1 MKDEIDKL
9 VHQLYHDVDWA
20 ERRKAALALGRLSG
34 KEAVAALQK
43 GLKDPDEDVLQAV
56 VTTLTKINDP
66 SVVEDLLK
74 PKLLSSRSPDVRWA
88 TVLAL
93 GKMGGARAIDH
104 LVDML
109 DDRDWIVRNAAA
121 VALVE
126 AVRILSE
133 EGGEEVVKRFIR
145 LLSSEDEQ
153 VHEAVARALSRMGVV
168 SRDLLEEHLFSSSPR
183 VRRAVARVMGE
194 LNEVEF
200 VPPLLKAIDDS
211 EKEVRAAVAQSL
223 GEIGDPRAIEPLVAR
238 LGDSDKGVCQRAVGA
253 LVEIGREAVPPL
265 IDALEHNKG
274 RVLRKNILVTLG
286 KLKDS
291 RAIVPAMNNLGDS
304 YFVVRR
310 AAAEA
315 LMEIGED
322 VTDQLAEIL
331 SPPKFPIQSLLDTML
346 TTDNLRVR
354 LRLIRALGE
363 LKDSR
368 AVPAL
373 KSLLESPET
382 RVVETVQDALEKIAC
397 AAWARVDALIVL
409 GEIGGDRALKMAI
422 RSLNDPNHDVRK
434 ASILML
440 GKLGD
445 KRAINPLLD
454 VLRSPVGELRRG
466 AVRVLGLIGSRS
478 PRVAKAINELLASDD
493 SLEVRA
499 EAARALGRLLH
510 LSSIVVLIEALND
523 PYWTVREH
531 AENALNNFGQKAVK
545 ALVGA
550 LHSEHDFV
558 RVRSARIL
566 GNIGGPAALSALQTL
581 LEDPQEA
588 QEVLRIA
595 QQSMRLLEDMD
606 KAKPGDLKT

>member
-9 VHQLYHDVDWA
+9 VHQLFHDVDWA
-20 ERRKAALALGRLSG
+20 ERRKAALALGRLYG
-34 KEAVAALQK
+34 KQTVLALQK
-43 GLKDPDEDVLQAV
+43 GLKDPDDDVLQAV
-56 VTTLTKINDP
+56 VITLAKINDP

-74 PKLLSSRSPDVRWA
+74 PKLLSSRNADVRWA

-93 GKMGGARAIDH
+93 GKMGGTRAIDH

-109 DDRDWIVRNAAA
+109 DDRDWVVRNAAA

-126 AVRILSE
+126 AVRVLTE
-133 EGGEEVVKRFIR
+133 EGGEEAVKRLIR

-153 VHEAVARALSRMGVV
+153 VHEAVASALSRMGVV

-183 VRRAVARVMGE
+183 VRKAVARVMGE
-194 LNEVEF
+194 LNEAEF
-200 VPPLLKAIDDS
+200 VPPLLKAVDDP
-211 EKEVRAAVAQSL
+211 EREVRAAVTQSL

-238 LGDSDKGVCQRAVGA
+238 LGDSDKEVCHRAVEA
-253 LVEIGREAVPPL
+253 LVKIGNEAVPPL
-265 IDALEHNKG
+265 IDALEHNKS

-286 KLKDS
+286 KLKDP
-291 RAIVPAMNNLGDS
+291 RAIVPAMNNLGNS

-315 LMEIGED
+315 LVEIGED

-331 SPPKFPIQSLLDTML
+331 SPPRFPIQGLMDTML

-373 KSLLESPET
+373 KSLLESPES
-382 RVVETVQDALEKIAC
+382 RVVETIQEALEKIAC
-397 AAWARVDALIVL
+397 AAWARVSALTVL
-409 GEIGGDRALKMAI
+409 GEIGGDRALKMALQ
-422 RSLNDPNHDVRK
+422 SLNDPNHDVRK

-440 GKLGD
+440 GKLRD
-445 KRAINPLLD
+445 KRAIDPLLV
-454 VLRSPVGELRRG
+454 VLNSPVDELRRG
-466 AVRVLGLIGSRS
+466 AVRVLGLIGGRS
-478 PRVAKAINELLASDD
+478 PRVAKAINHLLAADS

-499 EAARALGRLLH
+499 ETARALGRLLH
-510 LSSIVVLIEALND
+510 PASISMLIEALND

-566 GNIGGPAALSALQTL
+566 GNIGGPAALSALQIL

-588 QEVLRIA
+588 EEVLRIA
-595 QQSMRLLEDMD
+595 QQSLRLLENMGR
-606 KAKPGDLKT
+606 AKPGDLKT